1 MTGSTATSS
10 PQASEIE
17 LNHHCRAVIDARGVA
32 TLTMRN
38 AGPLIIFGTPVI
50 TAVREAIET
59 LARNKSIRVLI
70 IRGETERAFVG
81 GADIKEM
88 VDLEQKSAE
97 AFIKRLRDTCEAVR
111 LFPAPVIARI
121 PGWCLGGGLEFAACC
136 DFRVA
141 SDNSHYGMPEVRV
154 GIPSVIH
161 AALLPRLIGSS
172 RTRWLLMTAENIDA
186 KTALDWGLVDV
197 VTTPAQLDAEVEK
210 LARTLLLSGQEAL
223 AAQKRLMH
231 QWEELPLKD
240 AIDITIPVFGQSF
253 LTGEPQH
260 AMREFVNRPRPEK
273 KA

>member
-1 MTGSTATSS
+1 MVA
-10 PQASEIE
+10 ASELKPGSQAE
-17 LNHHCRAVIDARGVA
+17 LNTHCRVAIDPRGVA
-32 TLTMRN
+32 TLTMCN
-38 AGPLIIFGTPVI
+38 AGPLIIFGSPVI
-50 TAVREAIET
+50 TAVREAIEA
-59 LARNKSIRVLI
+59 LAKNPAIRVLI
-70 IRGETERAFVG
+70 LRGDSERAFVG

-88 VDLEQKSAE
+88 VNLEQKSAE
-97 AFIKRLRDTCEAVR
+97 AFITRLRDACEAVR
-111 LFPAPVIARI
+111 TFPGPVIARI
-121 PGWCLGGGLEFAACC
+121 PGWVLGGGLEFAACC

-197 VTTPAQLDAEVEK
+197 VASPTQLDAEVEK
-210 LARTLLLSGQEAL
+210 LVQALLACGQQAL
-223 AAQKRLMH
+223 VAQKKLMH

-240 AIDITIPVFGQSF
+240 SIDATIKVFGASF

-260 AMREFVNRPRPEK
+260 AMREFVNRPRPPK
-273 KA
+273 N

>member
-1 MTGSTATSS
+1 MAA
-10 PQASEIE
+10 ASELKPGSQAE
-17 LNHHCRAVIDARGVA
+17 LNNHCRVAIDARCVA
-32 TLTMRN
+32 TFTICN

-50 TAVREAIET
+50 QAVREGLEA
-59 LARNKSIRVLI
+59 LAKNSAIRVLV
-70 IRGETERAFVG
+70 IRGDSERAFVG

-88 VDLEQKSAE
+88 VNLEQTSAE
-97 AFIKRLRDTCEAVR
+97 AFITGLRDACEAVR
-111 LFPAPVIARI
+111 TFPAPVIARI
-121 PGWCLGGGLEFAACC
+121 PGWVLGGGLEFAACC

-141 SDNSHYGMPEVRV
+141 SDTSHYGMPEVRV

-197 VTTPAQLDAEVEK
+197 VATPAQLDAAVEK
-210 LARTLLLSGQEAL
+210 LAQALLACGQQAL
-223 AAQKRLMH
+223 IAQKKLMH

-240 AIDITIPVFGQSF
+240 SIDATIKVFGESF

-260 AMREFVNRPRPEK
+260 AMRDFVNRPRQTN
-273 KA
+273 

>member
-1 MTGSTATSS
+1 MAA
-10 PQASEIE
+10 ASELKPGSHAE
-17 LNHHCRAVIDARGVA
+17 LNRHCRVAIDPRGVA
-32 TLTMRN
+32 TLTMCN

-50 TAVREAIET
+50 NAVREAIAA
-59 LARNKSIRVLI
+59 LAKNSAIRVLI
-70 IRGETERAFVG
+70 LRGDSERAFVG

-88 VDLEQKSAE
+88 VNLEQKSAE
-97 AFIKRLRDTCEAVR
+97 AFITRLRDACEAVR
-111 LFPAPVIARI
+111 TFPGPVIARI
-121 PGWCLGGGLEFAACC
+121 PGWVLGGGLEFAACC
-136 DFRVA
+136 AFRIA
-141 SDNSHYGMPEVRV
+141 SDRSHYGMPEVRV

-210 LARTLLLSGQEAL
+210 LAQALLACGQQAL
-223 AAQKRLMH
+223 IAQKKLMR

-240 AIDITIPVFGQSF
+240 SIDATIKVFGASF

-260 AMREFVNRPRPEK
+260 AMREFVNRPRPPK
-273 KA
+273 S

>member
-1 MTGSTATSS
+1 MAA
-10 PQASEIE
+10 ASELKPGSQAE
-17 LNHHCRAVIDARGVA
+17 LNKHCHVAIDTRGVA
-32 TLTMRN
+32 TFTICN

-50 TAVREAIET
+50 QAVREGLEA
-59 LARNKSIRVLI
+59 LAKNSAIRVLI
-70 IRGETERAFVG
+70 IRGDSERAFVG

-88 VDLEQKSAE
+88 VNLEQTVGRSLHHAP
-97 AFIKRLRDTCEAVR
+97 ARCLRSRAH
-111 LFPAPVIARI
+111 FPGPVIARI
-121 PGWCLGGGLEFAACC
+121 PGWVLGGGLEFAACC

-210 LARTLLLSGQEAL
+210 LVLALLACGQQAL
-223 AAQKRLMH
+223 IAQKKLMH
-231 QWEELPLKD
+231 QWEELPLKEAVD
-240 AIDITIPVFGQSF
+240 ATIKVFGESF

-260 AMREFVNRPRPEK
+260 AMREFVNRPRPQK
-273 KA
+273 K